1 MPNSP
6 LKKWTKISI
15 PLLLGGFFLWY
26 FIQGTT
32 PEQRL
37 QIWVNVRNANLFWVG
52 VSLSLGLLS
61 HLVRANRWKL
71 LLATLNDKPKLSNC
85 FYAVMYGY
93 LANLGV
99 PRSGEVLR
107 GASYASSSRLNF
119 QQSFG
124 TIITERVI
132 DFIMLISIV
141 GLALL
146 LETDQLLYYF
156 DVNNIN
162 PFFTLLIVIPLI
174 VLVFIGIKLLKNSK
188 HTFVLKI
195 RGFLIGLYDG
205 IKSVFMLKQRW
216 SFLFQTFCIWALY
229 FVMFWVIKFSVS
241 GTEDLSLG
249 AILIGFIAGAFSM
262 SITSGG
268 IIVYPLAIAT
278 VFKLYG
284 VPGDVG
290 QAFGWVIWTSQ
301 TLLVIVVGTVSA
313 ILLSILNKKS

>member
-1 MPNSP
+1 MSNSP
-6 LKKWTKISI
+6 LKKWAKISI

-26 FIQGTT
+26 FIEGTT
-32 PEQRL
+32 QEQRL
-37 QIWVNVRNANLFWVG
+37 QIWENVRNANLFWVA

-61 HLVRANRWKL
+61 HLIRANRWRL
-71 LLATLNDKPKLSNC
+71 LLATLNDTPKLSNC

-93 LANLGV
+93 LANLGI

-107 GASYASSSRLNF
+107 GASYASNSRLNF

-141 GLALL
+141 GLALIL
-146 LETDQLLYYF
+146 QTDQLLFYF
-156 DVNNIN
+156 EANNIN
-162 PFFTLLIVIPLI
+162 PFFTLFLIIPLI
-174 VLVFIGIKLLKNSK
+174 LIAFVGVRLLKNSK
-188 HTFVLKI
+188 HVLVLKV

-216 SFLFQTFCIWALY
+216 SFLFQTLCIWILY
-229 FVMFWVIKFSVS
+229 FVMFWVIKFSVT
-241 GTEDLSLG
+241 GTEDLGSG

-284 VPGDVG
+284 VPEEAG
-290 QAFGWVIWTSQ
+290 QAFGWVIWASQ